1 MTDDKSQREIGNLR
15 QALAEKDDEIRALID
30 ACRKITSSLNVEEV
44 LRFIQQAARRL
55 MNAESSSVI
64 LLDSSGEYLQ
74 IASSTGSKEEEVRGL
89 RFPAGKGIA
98 GWVIENR
105 EPVMVNDV
113 DSDPRFYPE
122 IDQQS
127 GYRTEGICC
136 APMVFRDQMLGV
148 IEVLNYRMKG
158 DFPASRLELFTT
170 FADLAAIALKNAIS
184 FDDLA
189 HSYKLLSEQ
198 VRTEGI
204 YRSRNRKMTQV
215 YEMCTKVAPLESTVF
230 LRGESGTGKELLAD
244 LIHSHSGRKDKP
256 MVKVNVA
263 ALPENLVES
272 ELFGHEK
279 GAFTGAVGRKKGKF
293 ELADRGTIFLD
304 EIGELRPDT
313 QVKLLRFLQ
322 EHTFERL
329 GGGDL
334 IKVDVRIIAAT
345 NREMDEAVSS
355 GDFRTD
361 LFYRLNVVPLE
372 IPPLRERTEDI
383 PLLVE
388 FFIEKFNTELNRKVE
403 GIEPDALSRLVEHS
417 WPGNIRELENII
429 ERIMVMR
436 EQGVIQP
443 GDIPSEIGTPDRTI
457 SPRPAEQAGDNPTRL
472 HDMEQQMIEKAL
484 AENGYNQSRTAR
496 KLGITLNQ
504 LRYRIKRYGI
514 EIKKS

>member
-1 MTDDKSQREIGNLR
+1 MSEQSTEREKIRLER
-15 QALAEKDDEIRALID
+15 MLAAKDAEIRTLIN

-44 LRFIQQAARRL
+44 LLFIQQSARRL
-55 MNAESSSVI
+55 MNATSSSVI

-74 IASSTGSKEEEVRGL
+74 IASSTGAKEDEVKGL
-89 RFPAGKGIA
+89 RFPSDKGIA
-98 GWVIENR
+98 GWVIQNR
-105 EPVMVNDV
+105 QPIMVDDV
-113 DSDPRFYPE
+113 ESDGRFYAR

-127 GYRTEGICC
+127 GYRTERIFC
-136 APMVFRDQMLGV
+136 APMIFREQMLGV
-148 IEVLNYRMKG
+148 IEVLNYELG
-158 DFPASRLELFTT
+158 DRLPEGGMELFNT
-170 FADLAAIALKNAIS
+170 FADLAAVALKNALS
-184 FDDLA
+184 FDDLS

-198 VRTEGI
+198 ARSEGI
-204 YRSRNRKMTQV
+204 HRSGNGEMQTVYKM
-215 YEMCTKVAPLESTVF
+215 CSKVAPLESTVF

-244 LIHSHSGRKDKP
+244 LIHSQSSRRDKP

-263 ALPENLVES
+263 ALPDNLVES

-329 GGGDL
+329 GGSET

-345 NREMDEAVSS
+345 NRNMDQAISD

-372 IPPLRERTEDI
+372 VPPLRARTEDI
-383 PLLVE
+383 PLLVS
-388 FFIEKFNTELNRKVE
+388 FFIDKFNTELKRKVD
-403 GIEPDALSRLVEHS
+403 GIAPDALDRLLRHN

-436 EQGVIQP
+436 EQGIIQSV
-443 GDIPSEIGTPDRTI
+443 DIPAEIAADTVNPASQANAGEQS
-457 SPRPAEQAGDNPTRL
+457 SPTGL
-472 HDMEQQMIEKAL
+472 HDMEHRLIRETLEAN
-484 AENGYNQSRTAR
+484 AFNQSRTAR

-514 EIKKS
+514 EIRKS